1 MNTQEDLRQSVAT
14 KLREGKERVQ
24 QSTAFVGLDGF
35 VDEIIH
41 VVDKR
46 MDVARFER
54 IPTIQGFSDR
64 IEEAAGRSTNL
75 ELVTQRIKLGGNGPI
90 MANALAKA
98 GIQVTYLGALGYPDT
113 NPVFNPLVEKATK
126 VFSIADPGHTDAY
139 EFQDG
144 KLLMGKLTP
153 LNEMRWKNIVDRMGI
168 ETFTQ
173 QLNQSSLIAF
183 VNWTMMPYMSEIWE
197 MVQSEILNNQP
208 KPNPKDRKTL
218 FFDLCDPQKRPS
230 KDILEALNLI
240 AGFQPYFSVTLGLNE
255 KEAHE
260 IGEVL
265 GLKAASDSREGL
277 IDLVEQLHNHI
288 KADTLVVHPV
298 KYAVA
303 SNGSEVVSINGPF
316 IPNPVIT
323 TGAGDHFNAG
333 FCVGRLL
340 DLSHQE
346 SLATGVATSG
356 FYVRSGKSPTVL
368 DLADILE
375 NWPE

>member
-1 MNTQEDLRQSVAT
+1 MNSQEDLRQSVAT
-14 KLREGKERVQ
+14 KLRERKEKVQ

-98 GIQVTYLGALGYPDT
+98 GVQVTYLGALGYPDP
-113 NPVFNPLVEKATK
+113 NPVFKPLVEKATK

-197 MVQSEILNNQP
+197 MVQSEILSNQP

-230 KDILEALNLI
+230 EDILEALNLI

-277 IDLVEQLHNHI
+277 IDLVGQLHNHI

>member
-1 MNTQEDLRQSVAT
+1 MNTQKEIRLSVAA
-14 KLREGKERVQ
+14 KLREKKDEVQ
-24 QSTAFVGLDGF
+24 DATAFVGLDGF

-46 MDVARFER
+46 LDVARFER

-98 GIQVTYLGALGYPDT
+98 GIQVTYLGALGYPDPH
-113 NPVFNPLVEKATK
+113 PVFKPLLDKAAK
-126 VFSIADPGHTDAY
+126 VFSIANPGHTDAY

-153 LNEMRWKNIVDRMGI
+153 LNDMRWNNIVERMGKD
-168 ETFTQ
+168 EFTRN
-173 QLNQSSLIAF
+173 LNQSSLVAF
-183 VNWTMMPYMSEIWE
+183 VNWTMMPYMSEIWR
-197 MVQSEILNNQP
+197 MVQSEVLSNQP
-208 KPNPKDRKTL
+208 KPEPSERKTL
-218 FFDLCDPQKRPS
+218 FFDLCDPQKRPNE
-230 KDILEALNLI
+230 DILEALNLI
-240 AGFQPYFSVTLGLNE
+240 AGFQPFFSVTLGLNE

-265 GLKAASDSREGL
+265 GLKAESDSKEGL
-277 IDLVEQLHNHI
+277 MDLVAQLHQHI

-298 KYAVA
+298 RYAVA
-303 SNGSEVVSINGPF
+303 SHRSEVVVMDGPF

-340 DLSHQE
+340 NLTHQE
-346 SLATGVATSG
+346 SLATGVTTSG
-356 FYVRSGKSPTVL
+356 FYVRSGKSPTVS
-368 DLADILE
+368 DLADMLE

>member
-1 MNTQEDLRQSVAT
+1 MNNQKEIRQNVAT
-14 KLREGKERVQ
+14 KLRERKEVIQ
-24 QSTAFVGLDGF
+24 ESTAFVGLDGF

-46 MDVARFER
+46 MDVAKFER
-54 IPTIQGFSDR
+54 IPTIQQFSDR

-98 GIQVTYLGALGYPDT
+98 GIRVNYLGALGYP
-113 NPVFNPLVEKATK
+113 NLHPVFQPLLDKAEK

-153 LNEMRWKNIVDRMGI
+153 LNDMRWKNIVDRMGT

-173 QLNQSSLIAF
+173 HLNQSSLVAF
-183 VNWTMMPYMSEIWE
+183 VNWTMMPYMSEIWK
-197 MVQSEILNNQP
+197 MVQSEILIKQT
-208 KPNPKDRKTL
+208 KPAPDERKTL
-218 FFDLCDPQKRPS
+218 FFDLCDPQKRPNE
-230 KDILEALNLI
+230 DIIEALNLI

-265 GLKAASDSREGL
+265 GLKAECDSMEGL
-277 IDLVEQLHNHI
+277 MGLVEKLHQHI

-303 SNGSEVVSINGPF
+303 SYGIEVVSFNGPY

-333 FCVGRLL
+333 FCLGRLL
-340 DLSHQE
+340 NLSHQE

-356 FYVRSGKSPTVL
+356 FYVRSGKSPSVL

>member
-1 MNTQEDLRQSVAT
+1 MNKQKEIRQSVAA
-14 KLREGKERVQ
+14 KLRERNKEVQ

-98 GIQVTYLGALGYPDT
+98 GIQVTYLGALGYPT
-113 NPVFNPLVEKATK
+113 THPVFKPLVEKASK

-153 LNEMRWKNIVDRMGI
+153 LNEMRWKNIVDRMGT

-173 QLNQSSLIAF
+173 HLNQSSLVAF
-183 VNWTMMPYMSEIWE
+183 VNWTMMPYMSEIWK
-197 MVQSEILNNQP
+197 MVQTEILSKQS
-208 KPNPKDRKTL
+208 KPDPADRKTL
-218 FFDLCDPQKRPS
+218 FFDLCDPQKRPNE
-230 KDILEALNLI
+230 DIIEALNLI

-265 GLKAASDSREGL
+265 GLKAENDSMEGL
-277 IDLVEQLHNHI
+277 MELVEQLHKHI

-303 SNGSEVVSINGPF
+303 SNCSEVVSINGPF

-333 FCVGRLL
+333 FCIGRLL
-340 DLSHQE
+340 HLSHQE

-368 DLADILE
+368 DLADMLD

>member
-1 MNTQEDLRQSVAT
+1 MSNQKEIRLSVAA
-14 KLREGKERVQ
+14 KLRDRKDEIQ

-98 GIQVTYLGALGYPDT
+98 GIQVTYLGALGYPEPH
-113 NPVFNPLVEKATK
+113 PVFKPLLDKATK
-126 VFSIADPGHTDAY
+126 VYSIANPGHTDAY

-153 LNEMRWKNIVDRMGI
+153 LNDMRWQNIVERMGKD
-168 ETFTQ
+168 TFTEH
-173 QLNQSSLIAF
+173 LNQSSLVAF
-183 VNWTMMPYMSEIWE
+183 VNWTMMPYMSEIWK
-197 MVQSEILNNQP
+197 MVQSEVLDHQP
-208 KPNPKDRKTL
+208 RPELSDRKTL
-218 FFDLCDPQKRPS
+218 FFDLCDPQKRPNE
-230 KDILEALNLI
+230 DILEALNLI
-240 AGFQPYFSVTLGLNE
+240 AAFQPYFSVTLGLNE

-265 GLKAASDSREGL
+265 GLQAASDSKEGL
-277 IDLVEQLHNHI
+277 VDLVEQLHKHI

-303 SNGSEVVSINGPF
+303 SNHSEVVSMDGPF

-340 DLSHQE
+340 NLNHQE

-356 FYVRSGKSPTVL
+356 FYVHSGKSPTVS

>member
-1 MNTQEDLRQSVAT
+1 MNSQEDLRQSVAT
-14 KLREGKERVQ
+14 KLRERKEKVQ

-98 GIQVTYLGALGYPDT
+98 GIQVTYLGALGYPDP
-113 NPVFNPLVEKATK
+113 NPVFKPLVEKATK
-126 VFSIADPGHTDAY
+126 VFSIANPGHTDAY

-173 QLNQSSLIAF
+173 QLNQSSLVAF

-197 MVQSEILNNQP
+197 MVQSEILSNQP

-218 FFDLCDPQKRPS
+218 FFDLCDPQKRPNE
-230 KDILEALNLI
+230 DILEALKLI

-316 IPNPVIT
+316 ILNPVIT

-368 DLADILE
+368 DLADLLE

>member
-1 MNTQEDLRQSVAT
+1 MNSQEDLRQSVAT
-14 KLREGKERVQ
+14 KLRERKEKVQ

-98 GIQVTYLGALGYPDT
+98 GVQVTYLGALGYPDP
-113 NPVFNPLVEKATK
+113 NPVFKPLVEKATK
-126 VFSIADPGHTDAY
+126 VFSIANPGHTDAY

-173 QLNQSSLIAF
+173 QLNQSSLVAF

-218 FFDLCDPQKRPS
+218 FFDLCDPQKRPNE
-230 KDILEALNLI
+230 DIVEALNLI

-277 IDLVEQLHNHI
+277 IDLVEQLHNRI

-340 DLSHQE
+340 DLSQQE

-375 NWPE
+375 KWPE

>member
-265 GLKAASDSREGL
+265 GLKAANDSREGL

>member
-1 MNTQEDLRQSVAT
+1 MNSQEDLRQSVAT
-14 KLREGKERVQ
+14 KLRERKEKVQ

-46 MDVARFER
+46 IDVARFER

-64 IEEAAGRSTNL
+64 IGEAAGRSTNL

-98 GIQVTYLGALGYPDT
+98 GIQVTYLGALGYPDP
-113 NPVFNPLVEKATK
+113 NPVFQPLVEKATK

-153 LNEMRWKNIVDRMGI
+153 LNEMRWKNIVDRMGT

-173 QLNQSSLIAF
+173 QLNQSSLVAF

-197 MVQSEILNNQP
+197 MVQSEILNKQP
-208 KPNPKDRKTL
+208 KPIPKDRRTL
-218 FFDLCDPQKRPS
+218 FFDLCDPQKRPNE
-230 KDILEALNLI
+230 DILEALNLI

-265 GLKAASDSREGL
+265 GLKVESDSREGL

-303 SNGSEVVSINGPF
+303 SNGSEIVSINGPF

>member
-1 MNTQEDLRQSVAT
+1 MNSQEDLRQSVAT
-14 KLREGKERVQ
+14 KLRERKEKVQ

-98 GIQVTYLGALGYPDT
+98 GVQVTYLGALGYPDP
-113 NPVFNPLVEKATK
+113 NPVFKPLVEKATK

-173 QLNQSSLIAF
+173 QLNQSSLVAF

-197 MVQSEILNNQP
+197 MVQSEILSNQP

-230 KDILEALNLI
+230 EDILEALNLI

-277 IDLVEQLHNHI
+277 IDLVGQLHNHI

-340 DLSHQE
+340 DLSQQE

>member
-1 MNTQEDLRQSVAT
+1 MNSQEDLRQSVAT
-14 KLREGKERVQ
+14 KLRERKEKVQ

-46 MDVARFER
+46 MDVAGFER

-64 IEEAAGRSTNL
+64 IGEAAGRSTNL

-98 GIQVTYLGALGYPDT
+98 GIQVTYLGALGYPDP
-113 NPVFNPLVEKATK
+113 NPVFKPLVEKATK
-126 VFSIADPGHTDAY
+126 VFSIANPGHTDAY

-173 QLNQSSLIAF
+173 QLNQSSLVAF

-197 MVQSEILNNQP
+197 MVQSEILSKQP

-218 FFDLCDPQKRPS
+218 FFDLCDPQKRPNE
-230 KDILEALNLI
+230 DIVEALNLI

-277 IDLVEQLHNHI
+277 IDLVEQLHNRI

-368 DLADILE
+368 DLAEILE

>member
-1 MNTQEDLRQSVAT
+1 MNSQEDLRQSVAT
-14 KLREGKERVQ
+14 KLRERKEKVQ

-113 NPVFNPLVEKATK
+113 NPVFKPLVEKATK

-197 MVQSEILNNQP
+197 MVQSEILNKQP

-230 KDILEALNLI
+230 EDILEALNLI

-265 GLKAASDSREGL
+265 GLKATSDSREGL

>member
-1 MNTQEDLRQSVAT
+1 MNSQEDLRQSVAT
-14 KLREGKERVQ
+14 KLRERKEKVQ

-98 GIQVTYLGALGYPDT
+98 GIQVTYLGALGYPDP
-113 NPVFNPLVEKATK
+113 NPVFKPLVEKATK
-126 VFSIADPGHTDAY
+126 VFSIANPGHTDAY

-173 QLNQSSLIAF
+173 QLNQSSLVAF

-197 MVQSEILNNQP
+197 MVQSEILSNQP

-218 FFDLCDPQKRPS
+218 FFDLCDPQKRPNE
-230 KDILEALNLI
+230 DILEALKLI

-316 IPNPVIT
+316 ILNPVIT

>member
-1 MNTQEDLRQSVAT
+1 MNSQEDLRQSVAT
-14 KLREGKERVQ
+14 KLRERKEKVQ

-98 GIQVTYLGALGYPDT
+98 GIQVTYLGALGYPDP
-113 NPVFNPLVEKATK
+113 NPVFKPLVEKATK
-126 VFSIADPGHTDAY
+126 VFSIANPGHTDAY

-230 KDILEALNLI
+230 EDILEALNLI

-340 DLSHQE
+340 DLSQQE

>member
-1 MNTQEDLRQSVAT
+1 MNSQKDLRQSVAT
-14 KLREGKERVQ
+14 KLRERKEKVQ

-98 GIQVTYLGALGYPDT
+98 GIQVTYLGALGYPDP
-113 NPVFNPLVEKATK
+113 NPVFKPLVEKANK

-218 FFDLCDPQKRPS
+218 FFDLCDPQKRPNE
-230 KDILEALNLI
+230 DILEALKLI

-265 GLKAASDSREGL
+265 GLKAASDSWEGL

-303 SNGSEVVSINGPF
+303 SNGSEVVSVNGPF

-340 DLSHQE
+340 DLSHEE